1 MISIMKQLEDLSNNQ
16 LERMREVSE
25 DYLSQMQEQGKMSER
40 RLENLNEQIVENTKE
55 GLNLV
60 NQEVTNVNKSLK
72 KNINSTFSQMD
83 TTVEKLK
90 QTIEYTDFKE
100 KTKIAFPIAFMAS
113 LMTLAVYAIIQ
124 YFS

>member
-1 MISIMKQLEDLSNNQ
+1 
-16 LERMREVSE
+16 
-25 DYLSQMQEQGKMSER
+25 LSQMQEQGKMSER

-72 KNINSTFSQMD
+72 KAINSTFSQMD